1 MDSMVTTFKSIHT
14 NMRQA
19 NLAQLD
25 DVVKRFRSQDQEQ
38 SRNLEI
44 IVSRLDADFAQLSA
58 DQVLS
63 KSASFNLNPSKEYVL
78 KQLEEVRHDEINKQ
92 LVNLRDE
99 VDQANHDNEQLRK
112 SISDL
117 DLSLDPLLTLGDPDE
132 VIKRICKNLLIEQ
145 GLIDSQ

>member
-1 MDSMVTTFKSIHT
+1 MI
-14 NMRQA
+14 
-19 NLAQLD
+19 
-25 DVVKRFRSQDQEQ
+25 
-38 SRNLEI
+38 
-44 IVSRLDADFAQLSA
+44 
-58 DQVLS
+58 
-63 KSASFNLNPSKEYVL
+63 
-78 KQLEEVRHDEINKQ
+78 KQLEEVRHDEINKR

-132 VIKRICKNLLIEQ
+132 VIKRICKNLLVEQ

>member
-1 MDSMVTTFKSIHT
+1 MI
-14 NMRQA
+14 
-19 NLAQLD
+19 
-25 DVVKRFRSQDQEQ
+25 
-38 SRNLEI
+38 
-44 IVSRLDADFAQLSA
+44 
-58 DQVLS
+58 
-63 KSASFNLNPSKEYVL
+63 

-132 VIKRICKNLLIEQ
+132 VIKRICKKLLIEQ

>member
-1 MDSMVTTFKSIHT
+1 
-14 NMRQA
+14 MRQA

-44 IVSRLDADFAQLSA
+44 VVSRLDADFAQLSA
-58 DQVLS
+58 DQV
-63 KSASFNLNPSKEYVL
+63 KISFLFQYFNISKEYVI

-92 LVNLRDE
+92 LVQLRDE
-99 VDQANHDNEQLRK
+99 VDQANQDNDQLRK

-132 VIKRICKNLLIEQ
+132 VIKRICKNLLTEH